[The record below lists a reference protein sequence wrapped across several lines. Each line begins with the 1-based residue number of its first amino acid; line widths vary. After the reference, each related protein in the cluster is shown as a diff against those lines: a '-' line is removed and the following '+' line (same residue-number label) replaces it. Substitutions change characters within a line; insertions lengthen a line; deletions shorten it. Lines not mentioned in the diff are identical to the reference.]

1 MVGTL
6 ASTKCPSR
14 CFATSKGKGRELRVD
29 QLALEPQAQFVKARK
44 KEWRNWLNHGVV
56 EFLTKEQHETVPPD
70 QALTLHIVEVD
81 KNEAVRGGQSY
92 EELPLRAESRFVVH
106 GLKELDAL
114 GNKIRTGAPTFPP
127 ETVAF
132 LVAALKC
139 WHLHQ
144 GDVEAAFLSRDMMER
159 GVYF

>member
-1 MVGTL
+1 M
-6 ASTKCPSR
+6 
-14 CFATSKGKGRELRVD
+14 D
-29 QLALEPQAQFVKARK
+29 QLALEPQPQFVQGRK

-56 EFLTKEQHETVPPD
+56 EFLTKKQQETDPPD

-92 EELPLRAESRFVVH
+92 EESPLRGESRFVVH
-106 GLKELDAL
+106 GLKELNAL

-132 LVAALKC
+132 LVAAWKC
-139 WHLHQ
+139 WHLHH
-144 GDVEAAFLSRDMMER
+144 GDVEAAFLSRRVMER

>member
-1 MVGTL
+1 M
-6 ASTKCPSR
+6 
-14 CFATSKGKGRELRVD
+14 
-29 QLALEPQAQFVKARK
+29 
-44 KEWRNWLNHGVV
+44 V
-56 EFLTKEQHETVPPD
+56 EFFTKEQQEQAPPD

-92 EELPLRAESRFVVH
+92 EELPLRAESRLVVH
-106 GLKELDAL
+106 GLKDLDAL
-114 GNKIRTGAPTFPP
+114 GSKIRTGAPTSPP

-139 WHLHQ
+139 WHLHH
-144 GDVEAAFLSRDMMER
+144 GDVEAAFLSRRMMER